1 MKVSVIMAVYNAQS
15 TMERMIQSLQ
25 GQTLDDFEIIIVDD
39 GSTDGS
45 STICD
50 EYAVRDKRIKV
61 IHQANGGVSAA
72 RQVGMNT
79 ACGEYVIHAD
89 ADDYVEPMMLEK
101 LYAKAKEDN
110 ADVVFCDFY
119 TERID
124 GSVIRIKQ
132 EPPATTS
139 ETLKAM
145 LCRLMGSCW
154 NKLVR
159 RSCFSKYDI
168 HFPYGLDY
176 CEDLLTWV
184 QLFKHPEVRIT
195 YLDAAYYHYV
205 ANPSSLTRQGNMK
218 MLERIRLFT
227 KRMAEVLPKGDVDID
242 NYISTL
248 PIAPFQYGFQHK
260 LISDDEARTEYKR
273 LRRII
278 WKDAKS
284 RRRKLGY
291 VFIELNMMSI
301 ARKLISI

>member
-1 MKVSVIMAVYNAQS
+1 MKVSVIMAVYNARS
-15 TMERMIQSLQ
+15 IMDRMLQ
-25 GQTLDDFEIIIVDD
+25 GLQEQTLDDFEIIVVDD

-45 STICD
+45 GAVCD
-50 EYAVRDKRIKV
+50 EYAAQDKRIKV
-61 IHQANGGVSAA
+61 IHQANSGVSAA
-72 RQVGMNT
+72 RQAGLDA

-101 LYAKAKEDN
+101 LYAKAKEED
-110 ADVVFCDFY
+110 ADVVFCDYY
-119 TERID
+119 TEQID
-124 GSVIRIKQ
+124 GSAIRVKQ
-132 EPPATTS
+132 TPPATAE

-159 RSCFSKYDI
+159 RSCFSRYDI
-168 HFPYGLDY
+168 RFPEGLDY
-176 CEDLLTWV
+176 CEDLLIWV
-184 QLFKHPEVRIT
+184 QLFKHSDVRVT
-195 YLDAAYYHYV
+195 YLDDAFYHYV
-205 ANPSSLTRQGNMK
+205 ANPSSLTRQGSRK

-227 KRMAEVLPKGDVDID
+227 ERMAETLPKGDEYID
-242 NYISTL
+242 NYVSTL

-260 LISDDEARTEYKR
+260 LISDYETRMEYKR

-291 VFIELNMMSI
+291 IFIELNMMSI